1 MLRGDLFIGARTP
14 DQRGTADVT
23 VATFRLVDVR
33 AAPAQDRTGTHTVL
47 AKLFDIPSAKA
58 ENINIRFHSY
68 PPSDFAVGG
77 RLLVD
82 AVPRIGRLF
91 KRLTG

>member
-1 MLRGDLFIGARTP
+1 M
-14 DQRGTADVT
+14 
-23 VATFRLVDVR
+23 
-33 AAPAQDRTGTHTVL
+33 L